1 MISRLSQSVFNILL
15 IVFSTFIQ
23 AEIVFKDSFESA
35 DFNASSAELNDI
47 NLTYSFNRTGLV
59 TQKNG
64 NAQMIIPSN
73 INRTDDQ
80 DWSAQHGDYSILFDY
95 AANVNMA
102 EHRFTFDPL
111 SEIWIKY
118 WVRVPVN
125 YYHGNL
131 NNKFLSIWQ
140 KTYDASGTLTLQT
153 RPDGAGGALLV
164 AQDGGVIGTED
175 LAKPFI
181 KVPDDRGRWMEI
193 VIQVKAAYSDTS
205 NDGEYRLFRRWED
218 EQNFVKIH
226 EYTNMVNQYSDGIG
240 YRSGYFLGWAN
251 DPYSKDTYWLLDD
264 IIISIK
270 SLLPM
275 AAPRPPQLLINSETP

>member
-1 MISRLSQSVFNILL
+1 MSSKLNLALVNLL
-15 IVFSTFIQ
+15 LVTFSAFTH
-23 AEIVFKDSFESA
+23 AEIVFKDSFEA
-35 DFNASSAELNDI
+35 GDFNASSAEKNDI
-47 NLTYSFNRTGLV
+47 NLRYSYNRTGLV

-64 NAQMIIPSN
+64 NAQMIIPST

-80 DWSAQHGDYSILFDY
+80 DWSAKHGDYSLLFDY

-111 SEIWIKY
+111 SEIWLKY

-125 YYHGNL
+125 YDHGNL

-140 KTYDASGTLTLQT
+140 KTYDDSGTLTLQT
-153 RPDGAGGALLV
+153 RPDGSGGALLV

-205 NDGEYRLFRRWED
+205 NDGEYRLFRRWEN
-218 EQNFVKIH
+218 EQSFAIIH
-226 EYTNMVNQYSDGIG
+226 EYTNMVNQYSDGTG
-240 YRSGYFLGWAN
+240 YRSGYFFGWAN
-251 DPYSKDTYWLLDD
+251 DPYSEDTYWLLDD
-264 IIISIK
+264 IIISRE
-270 SLLPM
+270 SLLPE
-275 AAPRPPQLLINSETP
+275 AAPLPPKLLINSETP